1 MYVHVCTC
9 MYNVTGHHGRYTL
22 FGMPSRQRP
31 LLCLQASSPRR
42 VALTAFPL
50 LYGSSV
56 ATVLA
61 LVLLKAQLTAAWPLW
76 LLAALSLAAAV
87 SVATAVHLFVVP
99 GLQSSSPGEFYETKL
114 VDLTPASSLAE
125 GSQHAGRLSSL

>member
-1 MYVHVCTC
+1 
-9 MYNVTGHHGRYTL
+9 
-22 FGMPSRQRP
+22 MPCHQCP

-42 VALTAFPL
+42 VTLTAFPL

-99 GLQSSSPGEFYETKL
+99 GLQSSSPRGFHETKL
-114 VDLTPASSLAE
+114 MDLTPGLSFAE
-125 GSQHAGRLSSL
+125 GGHHDGRLNAL